1 MPANG
6 GGRTCCVKKIKW
18 RKNMHTHICK
28 CGNTDKVVAKKR
40 ESFQLVKQPTW
51 RTNAPC
57 TPFLSSLSART
68 YFTICFARQ
77 CGMSIV
83 TRLHEYSAGLW
94 ADLWATTQGWSKI
107 RKKTTTTRTKSKAR
121 SWKHKRMYEWM
132 FAHLPTC
139 RNNHQCHARRLER
152 GYTHARAHPH
162 THTQAHSSS
171 HSAARFACSYHWCT
185 LIHSFLVINLPNSTP
200 SSPSSTHAA

>member
-1 MPANG
+1 MAVG
-6 GGRTCCVKKIKW
+6 ERVAWKKLSDGKICTHTYVNVATQTKLL
-18 RKNMHTHICK
+18 RKK
-28 CGNTDKVVAKKR
+28 GNPSNWLNSQHGVRAR
-40 ESFQLVKQPTW
+40 LA
-51 RTNAPC
+51 R
-57 TPFLSSLSART
+57 PFFSSLSVRT

-94 ADLWATTQGWSKI
+94 ADLWATTQGWSKT

-171 HSAARFACSYHWCT
+171 HSAARFACSYHCT